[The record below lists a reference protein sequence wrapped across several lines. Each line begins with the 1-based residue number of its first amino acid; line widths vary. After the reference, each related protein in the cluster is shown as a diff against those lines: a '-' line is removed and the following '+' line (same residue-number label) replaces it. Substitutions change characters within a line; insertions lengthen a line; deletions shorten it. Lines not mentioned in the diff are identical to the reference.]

1 MTEGTDRTDGSAE
14 RAEAGEP
21 GAGEPGAG
29 EPGAADEPGADEPG
43 PLSLAVGYA
52 TAGRDALARH
62 EESLAIAAYE
72 RALPLAEAAV
82 AAGDGPHEDLVRF
95 LVYVHD
101 VLGGL
106 MLGRSEL
113 DRAEQ
118 HYTTALRL
126 SAARDAGEADV
137 VKFTNNLGAVAR
149 QRGDLPAALR
159 LYQIATKL
167 AAEVEP
173 ESNAFATGLSNT
185 GTILLAM
192 GDLAGALDLFRRA
205 LAIDERSDPTDA
217 ATDLSLIGSVLV
229 EYGDLDQA
237 RDHYERALQVHRALD
252 PRSAETARDLVNI
265 GYCHRLGGDLD
276 QALEYYFAARDV
288 DRALGPSSLQT
299 SADLSNISY
308 VYEVRGNIA
317 RARHYL
323 EQAMQISRTVAPRSQ
338 RTAAQLTNLAG
349 IYVRSGQFAQAR
361 AVLLEALDID
371 STVAPGSLETARDL
385 NNLAAVAIDL
395 GELAQAEDYAR
406 RALQI
411 YRAQVPD
418 SSSIAVVHSTLAAIA
433 HARGDRDTALE
444 QTRLAL
450 QIDRRRVPGAEP
462 TVTDLINLAFLHR
475 QRGELGAAIARY
487 DEAVQIVE
495 SLRRRAGLT
504 EAREEYFALLQKP
517 YRGLVHALLRRAAD
531 GDGQLAFAVA
541 ERARGRA
548 LADLLAQRRLD
559 IRPDN
564 DLQRSLLAD
573 EQRLADEL
581 AAINGRIAASLP
593 AQPTDRGGLLP
604 HPVTMTAPSDSDL
617 THRHTAGEE
626 LERLRTRIRSQ
637 FPAYAQLRDPE
648 PLGLA
653 AAQAMLPADTLLLCY
668 HVSDDGCAIWAV
680 RRTDWHVADLATG
693 LPALARDIDT
703 ALTPCRAAQPETP
716 DAAAAWHRLGELL
729 LGPVPSGWLA
739 AAARVVIVGD
749 GPLLHLPFD
758 LLPFG
763 DRPLA
768 DTLVVC
774 YAPSV
779 TVLGDLTERAASA
792 RETPPDRVF
801 LGFGLAD
808 PDGDRS
814 WNPVPLPGTREVS
827 DIAADYGLGAKAI
840 TGADATKQ
848 RIFQETAG
856 YRAVHFATHGILD
869 DQDPLYSGLHVA
881 PASSPPPGDSPGPE
895 VLHVYEMFALQL
907 TGAVVI
913 CSACETARGTIRAG
927 EGLVGMSRALFY
939 AGAISLVI
947 SLWPV
952 PDAPTRRLMRV
963 FHGYLRSGHDPAL
976 ALSLAKRAVRSSHR
990 RVYQHPYTWAGFI
1003 VLGATGQPV
1012 SPVSH

>member
-1 MTEGTDRTDGSAE
+1 MTEGTGRTGGSVE
-14 RAEAGEP
+14 RA
-21 GAGEPGAG
+21 GAGEPGA
-29 EPGAADEPGADEPG
+29 ADEPG

-62 EESLAIAAYE
+62 EENLAIAAYE

-106 MLGRSEL
+106 RLGRSEL

-118 HYTTALRL
+118 HYATALRL
-126 SAARDAGEADV
+126 SAARGAGEADV

-149 QRGDLPAALR
+149 ERGDLPAALR
-159 LYQIATKL
+159 RYQAATEL
-167 AAEVEP
+167 AASVEP
-173 ESNAFATGLSNT
+173 ESGAFATGLSNT
-185 GTILLAM
+185 GTVLLAL
-192 GDLAGALDLFRRA
+192 GDLAAALDLFRRA
-205 LAIDERSDPTDA
+205 LAIDERSDPADA

-229 EYGDLDQA
+229 EYGELDQA
-237 RDHYERALQVHRALD
+237 RDHYERALREHRALD
-252 PRSAETARDLVNI
+252 PRSADTARDLGNI

-276 QALEYYFAARDV
+276 QALEYYFAALDV
-288 DRALGPSSLQT
+288 DRALGPSSLKT
-299 SADLSNISY
+299 SVDLSNISY

-317 RARHYL
+317 RARYYL
-323 EQAMQISRTVAPRSQ
+323 EQALQISRAVAPRSQ
-338 RTAAQLTNLAG
+338 HTAAQLTNLAG
-349 IYVRSGQFAQAR
+349 VYVRSDQLGQAR
-361 AVLLEALDID
+361 AALLEALDID
-371 STVAPGSLETARDL
+371 STAAPWSLETARDL
-385 NNLAAVAIDL
+385 NNLATVAIDL
-395 GELAQAEDYAR
+395 GELAQADDYAR
-406 RALQI
+406 RALEI

-418 SSSIAVVHSTLAAIA
+418 SSSAAVVHTTLAAIA
-433 HARGDRDTALE
+433 YARGDRDTALE

-450 QIDRRRVPGAEP
+450 RIDQRRVPDAEP
-462 TVTDLINLAFLHR
+462 TATDLVNLAFLHG
-475 QRGELGAAIARY
+475 QHGELDAAIARY
-487 DEAVQIVE
+487 DEATRIVE

-504 EAREEYFALLQKP
+504 EAREEYFALLQSP
-517 YRGLVHALLRRAAD
+517 YRGLVRALLRRAAD
-531 GDGQLAFAVA
+531 GDGERAFAVA

-559 IRPDN
+559 IRPGN

-593 AQPTDRGGLLP
+593 AQPAGHEGLLP
-604 HPVTMTAPSDSDL
+604 HPLAVTAPSDRDL
-617 THRHTAGEE
+617 ARRHAAGEE
-626 LERLRTRIRSQ
+626 LERLRIRIRSL

-653 AAQAMLPADTLLLCY
+653 AAQVMLPADTLLLCY

-680 RRTDWHVADLATG
+680 RRADWHVADLAAG
-693 LPALARDIDT
+693 LPALTRDIDT

-716 DAAAAWHRLGELL
+716 DAVAARQRLGELL
-729 LGPVPSGWLA
+729 LGPVPGGWLA
-739 AAARVVIVGD
+739 AATRVVIVGD
-749 GPLLHLPFD
+749 GPLLQLPFD

-763 DRPLA
+763 GRPLA

-801 LGFGLAD
+801 LGFGLTD
-808 PDGDRS
+808 LNGDRS
-814 WNPVPLPGTREVS
+814 WDPVPLPGTREVS
-827 DIAADYGLGAKAI
+827 DIAADYGPGAKAI
-840 TGADATKQ
+840 TGAGATKQ

-856 YRAVHFATHGILD
+856 YRTVHFATHGVLD

-881 PASSPPPGDSPGPE
+881 PASSPPPGDSSRPE

-907 TGAVVI
+907 TDAVVI

-963 FHGYLRSGHDPAL
+963 FHRYLRSGHDPAL
-976 ALSLAKRAVRSSHR
+976 ALSLAKRAVRASHR

-1003 VLGATGQPV
+1003 VLGATGQPA

>member
-1 MTEGTDRTDGSAE
+1 
-14 RAEAGEP
+14 
-21 GAGEPGAG
+21 
-29 EPGAADEPGADEPG
+29 
-43 PLSLAVGYA
+43 
-52 TAGRDALARH
+52 
-62 EESLAIAAYE
+62 
-72 RALPLAEAAV
+72 
-82 AAGDGPHEDLVRF
+82 
-95 LVYVHD
+95 
-101 VLGGL
+101 
-106 MLGRSEL
+106 
-113 DRAEQ
+113 
-118 HYTTALRL
+118 
-126 SAARDAGEADV
+126 
-137 VKFTNNLGAVAR
+137 
-149 QRGDLPAALR
+149 
-159 LYQIATKL
+159 
-167 AAEVEP
+167 
-173 ESNAFATGLSNT
+173 
-185 GTILLAM
+185 
-192 GDLAGALDLFRRA
+192 
-205 LAIDERSDPTDA
+205 
-217 ATDLSLIGSVLV
+217 VLV

-237 RDHYERALQVHRALD
+237 RDHYERALQVHQAAD

-475 QRGELGAAIARY
+475 Q
-487 DEAVQIVE
+487 
-495 SLRRRAGLT
+495 
-504 EAREEYFALLQKP
+504 
-517 YRGLVHALLRRAAD
+517 
-531 GDGQLAFAVA
+531 
-541 ERARGRA
+541 
-548 LADLLAQRRLD
+548 
-559 IRPDN
+559 
-564 DLQRSLLAD
+564 
-573 EQRLADEL
+573 L

-604 HPVTMTAPSDSDL
+604 HPVTMAAPSDSDL

-963 FHGYLRSGHDPAL
+963 FHRYLRSGHDPAL